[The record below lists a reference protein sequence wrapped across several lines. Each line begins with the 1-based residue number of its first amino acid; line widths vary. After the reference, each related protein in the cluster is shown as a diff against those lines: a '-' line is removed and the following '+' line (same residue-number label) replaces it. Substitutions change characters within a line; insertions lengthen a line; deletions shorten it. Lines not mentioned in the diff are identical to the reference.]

1 MPITVKSKKDKA
13 GSTGTS
19 MKSLLATFQKDL
31 GEGIGNF
38 GGALIEH
45 DRIPTGIF
53 ELDLAIGGGLP
64 RGKCS
69 IIYGVE
75 SSGKTNAV
83 LLAIANHQKLWPDQT
98 CAIVDLEHAF
108 DPEWAQQLGVDT
120 EKLMIVQ
127 PDYAEQA
134 VDIVESLLM
143 ADDCGIVALDS
154 LAALVTTSELDSSA
168 EKAVVGGAALVIG
181 KLYRKTTHAL
191 QTAAKAG
198 RFPSLIYVNQVT
210 TKIGVMFGDPE
221 TTPGGNK
228 PRFQSSL
235 TIRLYGKNKTDPKV
249 STTMPV
255 LKETTFIIKKWKVP
269 IKFNSGGYELVMVPH
284 KGLSAGQSDDFG
296 TVAEYLKAW
305 GDFKKADKGQGW
317 VIRGVEYKTIDEFK
331 QLYYGDS
338 AFGGAIRKY
347 VIDTIMN
354 DGELLVEGG
363 AN

>member
-19 MKSLLATFQKDL
+19 MKSLLVPFQKDL

-168 EKAVVGGAALVIG
+168 EKAVVGWAALVIG
-181 KLYRKTTHAL
+181 KLYRKTTIAMVE
-191 QTAAKAG
+191 AEKAG
-198 RFPSLIYVNQVT
+198 RFPTLIYVNQIT
-210 TKIGVMFGDPE
+210 YKIGVMFGDPE
-221 TTPGGNK
+221 TTPGGTK
-228 PRFQSSL
+228 PRHQSSMTL
-235 TIRLYGKNKTDPKV
+235 RLYGKNKLDPKV
-249 STTMPV
+249 SATMPV
-255 LKETTFIIKKWKVP
+255 FKETKFVIKKWKVP
-269 IKFNSGGYELVMVPH
+269 ILHASGEYDMVTYDHDGFHP
-284 KGLSAGQSDDFG
+284 GQCADF
-296 TVAEYLKAW
+296 TAVVEYLKTFGEFGKHEKKGWQILDAHYATIEV
-305 GDFKKADKGQGW
+305 FKTRYYEEPGFGQK
-317 VIRGVEYKTIDEFK
+317 V
-331 QLYYGDS
+331 
-338 AFGGAIRKY
+338 RKHI
-347 VIDTIMN
+347 VTIMLN
-354 DGELLVEGG
+354 KGELLQDGG
-363 AN
+363 KA